1 VPARA
6 AVWLACVSTVLAG
19 CATKTY
25 SPSEYR
31 QEVRNY
37 KGMFS
42 SLVVYETVDL
52 ARPYQ
57 QLSDTVRRKSKECLD
72 ATVESSG
79 MVKHGTYWVRETSR
93 VTYKPI
99 FTVGKG
105 KTELTVQGEGTGQ
118 PANPVYALDLEP
130 IGKGTRV
137 SYYRGKIGVSNT
149 IHTSVEGWLKGT
161 AATCPNWN
169 G

>member
-1 VPARA
+1 MRIVA
-6 AVWLACVSTVLAG
+6 AVILGAALAG

-25 SPSEYR
+25 TPSEYR
-31 QEVRNY
+31 EGVRNY

-42 SLVVYETVDL
+42 ALVVYETVDL
-52 ARPYQ
+52 PRPYQ

-79 MVKHGTYWVRETSR
+79 MVKHGAYWVRETSR

-99 FTVGKG
+99 FTVAKG

-130 IGKGTRV
+130 GAKNTTRV
-137 SYYRGKIGVSNT
+137 TYYRGKIGVAKT
-149 IHTSVEGWLKGT
+149 IHTSMEGWLKGT
-161 AATCPNWN
+161 GTTCPNWN

>member
-1 VPARA
+1 MRTAIALILGA
-6 AVWLACVSTVLAG
+6 ALAG
-19 CATKTY
+19 CATKQYT
-25 SPSEYR
+25 PSEYR
-31 QEVRNY
+31 EEVRNY

-52 ARPYQ
+52 PRPYQ
-57 QLSDTVRRKSKECLD
+57 QLSDIVRKKSKECLD
-72 ATVESSG
+72 AFVETSG
-79 MVKHGTYWVRETSR
+79 MVKQGMYWVRETSR
-93 VTYKPI
+93 TQYTPI

-130 IGKGTRV
+130 AGKNTTRLTV
-137 SYYRGKIGVSNT
+137 YRGKIGVSKT
-149 IHTSVEGWLKGT
+149 IHTSVEGWLNGSG
-161 AATCPNWN
+161 ATCPNWN

>member
-1 VPARA
+1 MRILSAVILGA
-6 AVWLACVSTVLAG
+6 ALAG

-25 SPSEYR
+25 TPSEYR

-37 KGMFS
+37 KGMLS

-52 ARPYQ
+52 SRPYQ

-79 MVKHGTYWVRETSR
+79 MVKHGAYWVRETSR

-118 PANPVYALDLEP
+118 PGNPVYALDLEP
-130 IGKGTRV
+130 TGKGTRAT
-137 SYYRGKIGVSNT
+137 YYRGKIGVSNT

-161 AATCPNWN
+161 ATACPNWN